1 MRLTNEVFTY
11 HTIKTGLVALA
22 IIVGLA
28 PLDSYAQ
35 RRTAP
40 TSVGRGAGQGAA
52 PATRPQQPASA
63 SRGSEINRSNTAN
76 INQSNNTNIN
86 RNNNVNINNNT
97 NINVDVDNGWNNNG
111 WNHHPVAAGVVIGA
125 TAAVTSAVVGSMIY
139 TLPPSCTTV
148 VYAGGSYSQ
157 CGSVWYRPQY
167 SGTSVTYIVVSP
179 PY

>member
-1 MRLTNEVFTY
+1 MRLNSEPFGR
-11 HTIKTGLVALA
+11 HSAKAGLVALA
-22 IIVGLA
+22 IVVVGLA
-28 PLDSYAQ
+28 PLESHAQ
-35 RRTAP
+35 RRSAP
-40 TSVGRGAGQGAA
+40 TSVGRSAGQGAA
-52 PATRPQQPASA
+52 PATRPQPAG
-63 SRGSEINRSNTAN
+63 GSQANRANNAN

-111 WNHHPVAAGVVIGA
+111 WHHHPVATGVVIGA

-139 TLPPSCTTV
+139 SLPPSCTTV

-167 SGTSVTYIVVSP
+167 SGTSVTYVVVNP